1 MSYLNSGRI
10 NTWAIKEILKR
21 DILDILDHLNGPKI
35 IIWDENVIASISLII
50 EYQILKDND
59 VIHMYS
65 LKEQSV
71 PMESAKHIIFIIK
84 PDLNNINSLYFFINS
99 FQKKNFNHKELHL
112 LWVPKNFVLYDEKLK
127 ELDLYTIFTS
137 IGNLGADLFPF
148 DSDLIS
154 MEILGVYKDLI
165 LEYDPFSLYLSG
177 RALNKLLKIHPLLCN
192 TKPKIISK
200 GVAAKKVHELL
211 KDPNFQDANEKINKA
226 FQETLSLSNDLSSKP
241 YSSSASYS
249 SPNTTT
255 LIILDR
261 SVDLL
266 TPLLTQLTYEGLID
280 EIFGIKG
287 TYLTRVMLPL
297 SRCLLKYF
305 KASQSTKNN
314 QASTSTNPFS
324 DSVDEDDQQIPEGGG
339 IGDSNFA
346 NTESENNKAI
356 KTLSLNS
363 RDEIFGETRDKNFN
377 AVGSYLSIK
386 AKNLAS
392 QFEERHNVKT
402 VSEVKGFVSK
412 LPYLQ
417 NIRSHL
423 TNHTTIAE
431 VIKERIDSDEFRDI
445 LKAEQEF
452 LFCVGTD
459 KINTYIEDCIAR
471 KESLTKVLRLLCAQ
485 SFVNNGL
492 KTKVL
497 EQYSRDIFQTYGYV
511 HMLTLNN
518 LKECKM
524 LVNYIPDST
533 NKRPFSALVKSYN
546 LIVEKTDEKLPHD
559 FSYVYSI
566 YAPLSVR
573 IVQKILSTNFKE
585 THIANK
591 GMSQKNSSFA
601 SLNIE
606 YNKNPFFLEEDNKSI
621 NHSSIPDSGSVRSGS
636 VDNNS
641 LDLNESSSYQQNTI
655 IVFMIGG
662 LTLAEISALRF
673 LLKSE
678 ESSYDYLIIT
688 TEIINGKT
696 WIDYMYEHYL

>member
-287 TYLTRVMLPL
+287 T
-297 SRCLLKYF
+297 SLKMPS
-305 KASQSTKNN
+305 K
-314 QASTSTNPFS
+314 
-324 DSVDEDDQQIPEGGG
+324 GGG